1 MTSVSRASV
10 VLFMLGEMTFAP
22 RVHAQAGQPRP
33 PSEAD
38 VINYVEDHIYG
49 TFTRG
54 VYLSRAE
61 VEQLR
66 VRIFQSPEVSI
77 PILRKIVL
85 DGRVGAGRAAVVGT
99 QAEATLRDVAR
110 VLTKDTDSAKL
121 IPNIERLSSLPT
133 PRPGECV
140 VLDVMGNLTVA
151 WNLAAHYSA
160 LGQWLSGPPT
170 SVQPTLRFVFRS
182 REGHVA
188 SEDSLAIPLGR
199 VVRLALGTYEGGGV
213 WSILLRD
220 GTHLGVFPHRL
231 EETPARGQAVVRR
244 EYEDYSL
251 KAGEVQGEP
260 LTFRGFRGVAR
271 SASGR
276 QGRMEIEED
285 QVALVQCGN
294 RR

>member
-1 MTSVSRASV
+1 MTSIRRGSLVLLMMSEMAFAARA
-10 VLFMLGEMTFAP
+10 
-22 RVHAQAGQPRP
+22 HAQAGQPRSL
-33 PSEAD
+33 SEAD
-38 VINYVEDHIYG
+38 VINYLENHIYG

-54 VYLSRAE
+54 VDLSRGE

-66 VRIFQSPEVSI
+66 LRIFQSPEVSI

-85 DGRVGAGRAAVVGT
+85 DGRVRAGRVAVVGT
-99 QAEATLRDVAR
+99 QADATLRDVAR
-110 VLTKDTDSAKL
+110 VLTRDSASGRL
-121 IPNIERLSSLPT
+121 VPTAERLSSLPT

-151 WNLAAHYSA
+151 WNLTAHYSA

-182 REGHVA
+182 REGPVA

-220 GTHLGVFPHRL
+220 GTHLGVYPHRL

-276 QGRMEIEED
+276 QGRMEIDED
-285 QVALVQCGN
+285 QVALIHCGS